1 MMVGHVT
8 VGKAVGV
15 RFFRQHATACRSAP
29 VTAQTANNQQQD
41 YDENASHQADD
52 DGQRFFHAD
61 STTQDAFATT
71 ALQTV
76 RLKGY
81 KYAVQ

>member
-1 MMVGHVT
+1 MVGHIS

-15 RFFRQHATACRSAP
+15 RFLRQHAAARRSAP
-29 VTAQTANNQQQD
+29 VTAQTANDQQQN

-61 STTQDAFATT
+61 RTTQDALATA
-71 ALQTV
+71 ALQSV
-76 RLKGY
+76 RIKGY
-81 KYAVQ
+81 

>member
-1 MMVGHVT
+1 MVGHVA

-15 RFFRQHATACRSAP
+15 RFLRQHTAACRSAP
-29 VTAQTANNQQQD
+29 VTAQTANDQQQN

-61 STTQDAFATT
+61 RTTQNALGT
-71 ALQTV
+71 AAL
-76 RLKGY
+76 
-81 KYAVQ
+81 